1 MALTTVAAV
10 PSIQTRLSAGTGR
23 KPLPWRSARV
33 PAASL
38 PFPTESSW
46 TAPPG
51 DASAVAEKES
61 VSEYTPPVAKTWIR

>member
-1 MALTTVAAV
+1 M
-10 PSIQTRLSAGTGR
+10 
-23 KPLPWRSARV
+23 

-38 PFPTESSW
+38 PFPIESSC

-61 VSEYTPPVAKTWIR
+61 VSEYTPPEAKTRIR